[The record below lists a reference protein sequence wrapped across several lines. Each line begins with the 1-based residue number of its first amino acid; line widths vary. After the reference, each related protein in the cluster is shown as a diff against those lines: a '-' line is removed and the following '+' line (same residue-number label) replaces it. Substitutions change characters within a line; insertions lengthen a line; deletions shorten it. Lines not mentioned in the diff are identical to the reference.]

1 MDKHHLAELLR
12 KVKTGEIGETEALK
26 TLQDYPVLEL
36 EYASLD
42 THRSVRQGFP
52 EVVFGLGKTPAQTL
66 GILSKLSE
74 HNSVI
79 LTTKLPDESLQLLKD
94 KFPGAIFYDSA
105 KAMILRRPGY
115 TPPVYQGIVT
125 VVSAGTSDMPVVEE
139 AAATLDAMNVNHR
152 TVHDVGVA
160 GIHRVLKHKDTL
172 NEAAVVIVVAG
183 MEGAL
188 ASIVAGLTDSPV
200 IAVPTSVGY
209 GASFSGLAA
218 LLGMLNSCAS
228 GVMVT
233 NIDNG
238 FGAASAAA
246 KIIFKMNKL
255 YQAE

>member
-1 MDKHHLAELLR
+1 MDKQRLTELFR
-12 KVKTGEIGETEALK
+12 KYKAGEIDESAALK
-26 TLQDYPVLEL
+26 ALQDYPVLEL
-36 EYASLD
+36 EYANLD
-42 THRSVRQGFP
+42 TQRSLRQGFP
-52 EVVFGLGKTPAQTL
+52 EVVFGLGKTPEQTA
-66 GILSKLSE
+66 GIVSKLSE
-74 HNSVI
+74 HHSVV
-79 LTTKLPDESLQLLKD
+79 LATKLPEKSRQLLKD
-94 KFPGAIFYDSA
+94 KFPGAIFYDAA
-105 KAMILRRPGY
+105 KAMILRQPDY
-115 TPPVYQGIVT
+115 APPVFAGQVA

-139 AAATLDAMNVNHR
+139 AAATLDAMNIGHR

-160 GIHRVLKHKDTL
+160 GLHRVLKYYSVL

-255 YQAE
+255 YEAE